1 MVEKIRWA
9 PVEGDSAEIL
19 AKYNQP
25 LSSLAKGDVPAFV
38 MRQAFNS
45 DDCAGLVQRFYER
58 GLIYDP
64 RKTGESVSRIDIG
77 TSLGR
82 HRNDLPKFFEH
93 ARKTLKLY
101 ETLFVGFDDPVAF
114 MHKTLADLAPD
125 KRVVVARESDG
136 SLYGPAIFR
145 TYYEGVG
152 HTPHFDSVRKRTKL
166 LDLEVSR
173 FEKQF
178 AAILC
183 FQNSFQDA
191 ESGQALLY
199 NCQWTEEL
207 SDELP
212 RFREYA
218 NSQDVESVRID
229 LNPGDFYIF
238 CSETIH
244 EVPPPKG
251 DQPRIVLASFF
262 AMSDTD
268 EEIYVWA

>member
-1 MVEKIRWA
+1 M
-9 PVEGDSAEIL
+9 
-19 AKYNQP
+19 
-25 LSSLAKGDVPAFV
+25 
-38 MRQAFNS
+38 
-45 DDCAGLVQRFYER
+45 
-58 GLIYDP
+58 
-64 RKTGESVSRIDIG
+64 
-77 TSLGR
+77 
-82 HRNDLPKFFEH
+82 
-93 ARKTLKLY
+93 
-101 ETLFVGFDDPVAF
+101 GFDDPVAF